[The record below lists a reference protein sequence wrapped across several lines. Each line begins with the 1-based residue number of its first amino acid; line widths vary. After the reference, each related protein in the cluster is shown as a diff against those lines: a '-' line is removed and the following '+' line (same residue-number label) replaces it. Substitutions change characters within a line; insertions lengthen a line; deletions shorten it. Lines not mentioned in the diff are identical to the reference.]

1 MKEDGEQKADDRGQ
15 RSEGRS
21 QRSENMEAGLR
32 PVGAIGAYAP
42 EGMRPALVRLN
53 WYKLLS
59 FRLIVL
65 MWCKV

>member
-15 RSEGRS
+15 RSE
-21 QRSENMEAGLR
+21 NME
-32 PVGAIGAYAP
+32 V
-42 EGMRPALVRLN
+42 GMRPALVRLN

-65 MWCKV
+65 M